1 MKIYIHIVMTDILM
15 TTPRQF
21 RDIFKKLQ
29 KQPQSQWK
37 IIEYREIFKIFEK
50 IKKSLKNY
58 FLSISECTWI
68 FMFIFSSCLKPVFQ
82 F

>member
-29 KQPQSQWK
+29 KQPQSQ
-37 IIEYREIFKIFEK
+37 
-50 IKKSLKNY
+50 
-58 FLSISECTWI
+58 
-68 FMFIFSSCLKPVFQ
+68 
-82 F
+82 